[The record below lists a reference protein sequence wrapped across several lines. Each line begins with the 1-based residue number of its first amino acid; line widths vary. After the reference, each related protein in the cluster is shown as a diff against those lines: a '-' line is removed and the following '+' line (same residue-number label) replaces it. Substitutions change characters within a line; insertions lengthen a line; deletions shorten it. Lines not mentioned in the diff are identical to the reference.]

1 MFLSSLVAF
10 LMAGFSNTAYV
21 AAESAMVLV
30 IHDWETVP
38 LYTQAVGDYVQRFLA
53 AEVHTLCRNLLRVC

>member
-1 MFLSSLVAF
+1 
-10 LMAGFSNTAYV
+10 MAGFSNTAYV

-38 LYTQAVGDYVQRFLA
+38 LYTQAVGNYVQRFLA
-53 AEVHTLCRNLLRVC
+53 AEVRLMCCDRLRGY